1 MLGYIIRR
9 LVSALLVLILASF
22 ITFALFFEGP
32 VNQARV
38 ICDSNSR
45 CTPERLESI
54 ENAMGLNDGLW
65 VNYTRFL
72 GGLVQDREIS
82 YGPTYQCD
90 APCLGISFHTRTEV
104 TDDLKRYYPAT
115 LSLAI
120 GGAILYLLIGIPIGI
135 LAARFRG
142 TFLDKFTVGASLIIA
157 SIPYYVLALAAW
169 ILLTLKTG
177 IFPETGYNPITEN
190 PGLWFSG
197 LLLPWVILGITGAPT
212 YTRYTRGQMLEA
224 MGEDYIRTAKAKG
237 LGSQTVLYKHAF
249 RAALVPI
256 VTIFGLDFATL
267 LSGTIFTEAI
277 FGIDGIG
284 RWTIESLRPPT
295 DFPIVNATVLIFAV
309 FVILGNL
316 IVDLLYAVLDP
327 RVRLV

>member
-1 MLGYIIRR
+1 MFGYIVRR
-9 LVSALLVLILASF
+9 LVAAMLVLLLASF
-22 ITFALFFEGP
+22 ITFALFFLGP
-32 VNQARV
+32 VNSAQV
-38 ICDSNSR
+38 ICEDKGR
-45 CTPERLESI
+45 CTEEKLFALEES
-54 ENAMGLNDGLW
+54 MGLHDSL
-65 VNYTRFL
+65 VDNYTTFL

-82 YGPTYQCD
+82 YGPTYHCD
-90 APCLGISFHTRTEV
+90 APCLGISYHTRTEV
-104 TDDLKRYYPAT
+104 TNDLKSYYPAT
-115 LSLAI
+115 LSLAL
-120 GGAILYLLIGIPIGI
+120 GGALLYLLIGVPIGI
-135 LAARFRG
+135 MAARFRG
-142 TFLDKFTVGASLIIA
+142 SFLDKFTVGASLVIA

-177 IFPETGYNPITEN
+177 IFPDTGYNPITEN

-197 LLLPWVILGITGAPT
+197 LLLPWLILGITGAPT
-212 YTRYTRGQMLEA
+212 YARYTRGQMLES

-237 LGSQTVLYKHAF
+237 LTGRKVLYKHSF
-249 RAALVPI
+249 RAALVPV

-267 LSGTIFTEAI
+267 LSGTIFTEQI
-277 FGIDGIG
+277 FGINGIG
-284 RWTIESLRPPT
+284 RWTIDSLKAPT